1 MMSLRSLGALA
12 RGLATA
18 AFALTAVATPRP
30 AQAQW
35 TTTYEQFYL
44 QAPHNWTFRNQY
56 ASADRLFNAFDYGH
70 AILYE
75 TLWTKPNASASRLEV
90 KEFDFLT
97 RTVLVKPPRVPL
109 EEAAILANEHDP
121 RVAAKQDGIAW
132 DHDHRLALHL
142 RYDSR
147 KHVRPQPRI
156 DLCEVA
162 CHLDGSAARVN

>member
-1 MMSLRSLGALA
+1 MISPHLA
-12 RGLATA
+12 RGLVTA
-18 AFALTAVATPRP
+18 AFALTAVATPRLV
-30 AQAQW
+30 QAQW

-109 EEAAILANEHDP
+109 EEAAIEPKYAQLAPEGNYRFYYSYHI
-121 RVAAKQDGIAW
+121 VGQQAFNYYQW
-132 DHDHRLALHL
+132 T
-142 RYDSR
+142 
-147 KHVRPQPRI
+147 
-156 DLCEVA
+156 
-162 CHLDGSAARVN
+162 